1 MNRIEELKRIVV
13 RLDKEIHELGTK
25 ISELTGE
32 NFKNDKKQKAIDEVI
47 DNIDICEQFLTTYKQ
62 ELLQK
67 IYGKNK
73 KLKSE
78 IDR

>member
-32 NFKNDKKQKAIDEVI
+32 NFKNDKKQKAIDEI
-47 DNIDICEQFLTTYKQ
+47 IYNMDICEQFLTTYKQ

>member
-47 DNIDICEQFLTTYKQ
+47 DNMDICEQFLTTYKQ

>member
-13 RLDKEIHELGTK
+13 RLDNEIHELGTK

-32 NFKNDKKQKAIDEVI
+32 NFKNDKKRKAIDEVI